1 MSSIP
6 TSLIIVLLV
15 AAWLIVL
22 VPMFAR
28 RREAV
33 PESDDGA
40 TGFRVLRRERKAR
53 KRALRAG
60 YVEGGRYDMDVTA
73 TDSADPVEVDEYDD
87 RPAPDDAADEWAAEQ
102 QRAARREPA
111 PRSEVDDDDR
121 HQDHRDD
128 GRNDGYRHDDHAV
141 GDDLRPVPTRKGRG
155 GFDPDAAEAT
165 RMFKY
170 RRRRRVLLLLVM
182 LLLGSIAAAYVLTPL
197 AWAGTALVGLLLVGF
212 LVYLRRQVR
221 IEAEIRARRMARL
234 RRARQIRPEFRAGFD
249 ERPAAPYRP
258 VARGMAAD
266 PTGAVPVASTVPPS
280 AQRGGRVVLDL
291 DDDDPAFEDLER
303 YQSPVYRRQAG

>member
-15 AAWLIVL
+15 AAWLVVL

-60 YVEGGRYDMDVTA
+60 HVESDHYDMDVTA
-73 TDSADPVEVDEYDD
+73 TDSEYPLELDEYDD
-87 RPAPDDAADEWAAEQ
+87 GAAPDDAADEWTAEQ
-102 QRAARREPA
+102 ERATARQPVRSNEPA
-111 PRSEVDDDDR
+111 DDR
-121 HQDHRDD
+121 RHHDYPIDHD
-128 GRNDGYRHDDHAV
+128 GRSA
-141 GDDLRPVPTRKGRG
+141 PTRRGRG

-170 RRRRRVLLLLVM
+170 RKRRRVLLLLVT
-182 LLLGSIAAAYVLTPL
+182 LLVGSIVAAYVLTPM
-197 AWAGTALVGLLLVGF
+197 AWAATAVVGLLLIGF
-212 LVYLRRQVR
+212 MVYLRRQVR

-234 RRARQIRPEFRAGFD
+234 RRARPVRIDAGVGYDGLPSSYRAVGRSRAD
-249 ERPAAPYRP
+249 
-258 VARGMAAD
+258 D
-266 PTGAVPVASTVPPS
+266 PTDGITTASTVPP
-280 AQRGGRVVLDL
+280 AAHRDGRVVVDL

-303 YQSPVYRRQAG
+303 YHSPVYRRQAG

>member
-1 MSSIP
+1 VSSIP

-15 AAWLIVL
+15 AAWLVVL

-33 PESDDGA
+33 PESDDEA

-60 YVEGGRYDMDVTA
+60 HAEGDGYDMDVTA
-73 TDSADPVEVDEYDD
+73 TDSAYAVEVDEYDD
-87 RPAPDDAADEWAAEQ
+87 RPVPDDAADEWAAEQ
-102 QRAARREPA
+102 ERSARRHPARRDEP
-111 PRSEVDDDDR
+111 DDVR
-121 HQDHRDD
+121 R
-128 GRNDGYRHDDHAV
+128 RNDYPIEDG
-141 GDDLRPVPTRKGRG
+141 LRPVPTRKGRG

-170 RRRRRVLLLLVM
+170 RRRRRVLLLLVT
-182 LLLGSIAAAYVLTPL
+182 LLLGSIAAAYYLTPM
-197 AWAGTALVGLLLVGF
+197 AWAGTAVVGLLLVGF

-221 IEAEIRARRMARL
+221 IEAEIRARRLARL
-234 RRARQIRPEFRAGFD
+234 RRARQIRPEARGGYD
-249 ERPAAPYRP
+249 ERSASPYRPAARSNAPL
-258 VARGMAAD
+258 
-266 PTGAVPVASTVPPS
+266 PTDAVTMASTVPPA
-280 AQRGGRVVLDL
+280 AQRGGRVVVDL

-303 YQSPVYRRQAG
+303 YHSPVYRRQAG

>member
-15 AAWLIVL
+15 AAWLVVL

-60 YVEGGRYDMDVTA
+60 HVGGDHYDMDVTA
-73 TDSADPVEVDEYDD
+73 TDSAYAADVEERDD
-87 RPAPDDAADEWAAEQ
+87 HSGPDDAADEWAAEQ
-102 QRAARREPA
+102 ERAARRHPVRHDEQD
-111 PRSEVDDDDR
+111 EQDDD
-121 HQDHRDD
+121 
-128 GRNDGYRHDDHAV
+128 YRHDDYPTESAV
-141 GDDLRPVPTRKGRG
+141 RPVPTRKGRG

-170 RRRRRVLLLLVM
+170 RRRRRVLLLLVT
-182 LLLGSIAAAYVLTPL
+182 LLVGSIAAAYFLTPL
-197 AWAGTALVGLLLVGF
+197 AWVGTAVVGLILIGF

-221 IEAEIRARRMARL
+221 IEAEIRARRLARL
-234 RRARQIRPEFRAGFD
+234 RRARQIRPEVRDGYD
-249 ERPAAPYRP
+249 ERSASPYRP
-258 VARGMAAD
+258 VVRSSAVD
-266 PTGAVPVASTVPPS
+266 PMDAVTMASTVPPA
-280 AQRGGRVVLDL
+280 AQRGGRVVVDL

-303 YQSPVYRRQAG
+303 YHSPVYRRQAG